1 MILRKKTIA
10 VALSG
15 GVDSSYAAS
24 ILKDEGWNIIGIH
37 LLLPISPKERAE
49 KVRITKLLSD
59 RLNIPLYLLDVNNSF
74 QKEVID
80 YFTRS
85 YFLGLTPNPCVV
97 CNYVVKFEQ
106 IIKWMD
112 NKRIDYLATG
122 HYARV
127 RENGNGKYREL
138 IKGKDRGK
146 DQSYFLHRLN
156 QSHLSRTIFPLGDL
170 KKAEISLLAKEKGL
184 SQSIYLESQE
194 ICFIPNNNY
203 KSFFKK
209 QVNIKL
215 PPPGNIVDLD
225 ANVLGVHSGF
235 YAYTIGQRH
244 GLGVGSREPLYV
256 CQIRPE
262 TNEIVVGPR
271 EALFT
276 TTLTAEDFNW
286 IGIRP
291 NKKTLR
297 VQAQIRYRHEPAD
310 GTLTIISP
318 DIVHFE
324 FDTPQWAITP
334 GQAFVC
340 YEGEKVL
347 GGGWIK
353 KP

>member
-1 MILRKKTIA
+1 MILKKKTIA

-80 YFTRS
+80 YFIRS
-85 YFLGLTPNPCVV
+85 YSLGLTPNPCVV
-97 CNYVVKFEQ
+97 CNYVVKFGQ

-127 RENGNGKYREL
+127 TRSSNRRYIDL
-138 IKGKDRGK
+138 LKGKDRQK
-146 DQSYFLHRLN
+146 EQSYFLHRLN

-170 KKAEISLLAKEKGL
+170 KKAEISLLAKERGL
-184 SQSIYLESQE
+184 SASIHPESQE
-194 ICFIPNNNY
+194 ICFIPDNNY
-203 KSFFKK
+203 RSFLKSR
-209 QVNIKL
+209 
-215 PPPGNIVDLD
+215 VDKSMLSYGD
-225 ANVLGVHSGF
+225 IIDLNGNVLGVHSGT

-244 GLGVGSREPLYV
+244 GLGIGAKEPLYV

-262 TNEIVVGPR
+262 TNTVVVGPR

-276 TTLTAEDFNW
+276 STITAEDFNW
-286 IGIRP
+286 IGAMP
-291 NKKTLR
+291 EEKKIR

-324 FDTPQWAITP
+324 FDAPQWAITP

>member
-1 MILRKKTIA
+1 
-10 VALSG
+10 
-15 GVDSSYAAS
+15 
-24 ILKDEGWNIIGIH
+24 
-37 LLLPISPKERAE
+37 
-49 KVRITKLLSD
+49 
-59 RLNIPLYLLDVNNSF
+59 
-74 QKEVID
+74 
-80 YFTRS
+80 
-85 YFLGLTPNPCVV
+85 
-97 CNYVVKFEQ
+97 VVKFGQ

-127 RENGNGKYREL
+127 TRSSNRRYIDL
-138 IKGKDRGK
+138 LKGKDRQK
-146 DQSYFLHRLN
+146 EQSYFLHRLN

-170 KKAEISLLAKEKGL
+170 KKAEISLLAKERGL
-184 SQSIYLESQE
+184 SASIHPESQE
-194 ICFIPNNNY
+194 ICFIPDNNY
-203 KSFFKK
+203 RSFLKSR
-209 QVNIKL
+209 
-215 PPPGNIVDLD
+215 VDKSMLSYGD
-225 ANVLGVHSGF
+225 IIDLNGNVLGVHSGT

-244 GLGVGSREPLYV
+244 GLGIGAKEPLYV

-262 TNEIVVGPR
+262 TNTVVVGPR

-276 TTLTAEDFNW
+276 STITAEDFNW
-286 IGIRP
+286 IGAMP
-291 NKKTLR
+291 EEKKIR

-324 FDTPQWAITP
+324 FDAPQWAITP

>member
-1 MILRKKTIA
+1 MIKKTTVA

-37 LLLPISPKERAE
+37 LLLPISPKEREE
-49 KVRITKLLSD
+49 KIRITKLVSD
-59 RLNIPLYLLDVNNSF
+59 RLNIPLYLLDVTDFFQNN
-74 QKEVID
+74 VID

-127 RENGNGKYREL
+127 RSSSNRKYIEL
-138 IKGKDRGK
+138 LKGRDRKK

-184 SQSIYLESQE
+184 SQSTYHESQE
-194 ICFIPNNNY
+194 ICFIHDNNY

-209 QVNIKL
+209 HINKKL
-215 PPPGNIVDLD
+215 LSPGNIFDFNG
-225 ANVLGVHSGF
+225 NVVGVHSGS

-244 GLGVGSREPLYV
+244 GLGIGSREPLYV

-262 TNEIVVGPR
+262 TNEIVVGTR
-271 EALFT
+271 EVLFAE
-276 TTLTAEDFNW
+276 TLTAEDFNW
-286 IGIRP
+286 IEALPG
-291 NKKTLR
+291 KKKIR
-297 VQAQIRYRHEPAD
+297 VQAQIRYRHEQAD
-310 GTLTIISP
+310 GTLSIISP
-318 DIVHFE
+318 NLVQLE
-324 FDTPQWAITP
+324 FDQPQWAITP
-334 GQAFVC
+334 GQALVC
-340 YEGEKVL
+340 YDGEKVL
-347 GGGWIK
+347 GGGWIR

>member
-1 MILRKKTIA
+1 MTNREKTIA

-112 NKRIDYLATG
+112 NKRIDYFATG

-127 RENGNGKYREL
+127 RRSSNKIYIDL
-138 IKGKDRGK
+138 LKGKDRQK

-184 SQSIYLESQE
+184 SASIHPESQE
-194 ICFIPNNNY
+194 ICFIPGNNY
-203 KSFFKK
+203 RSFLKSR
-209 QVNIKL
+209 
-215 PPPGNIVDLD
+215 VDKSMLSQGD
-225 ANVLGVHSGF
+225 IIDLEGNVLGVHSGF

-262 TNEIVVGPR
+262 KNEIVVGPR

-286 IGIRP
+286 IGALPEEKRI
-291 NKKTLR
+291 R

-340 YEGEKVL
+340 YEGENVL
-347 GGGWIK
+347 GGGWIRK
-353 KP
+353 